1 MFIKKLE
8 ESQMDKILEK
18 LAGVLT
24 AEDLQ
29 EIKESFESAVE
40 ERLKVKL
47 AEETDSLTKKAD
59 EFCKQKIKEAVDKK
73 TAELEDLANKYCEER
88 CAKIALK
95 EQEKLNAQCKKLE
108 EAAEQYIYEF
118 FDEKFTEKYGQE
130 LQALEEKVITGLD
143 KYLEYNISEKINDKL
158 ITKTAM
164 SETYAPIIEVIQH
177 LFEDQY
183 VPMDLTGSKKLREA
197 KAENAELQKSLKK
210 QLAENMR
217 LIDLVEDS
225 NKKATIAEKKN
236 TLASLQNQYA
246 QLAAGNTYQEVADA
260 TVTSANLKIDA
271 LQKESDAL
279 INQANNLEYVARMWA
294 LYNQAKMGEITP
306 EQYQEAKSK
315 VKFGNQKAQKYE
327 GKVET
332 KTITLNEEQRIEK
345 MNALQEQID
354 KLSGGMIY
362 DSKTREWTGKT
373 HIGEDGQLHFDEGEI
388 ATWEHLGY
396 KIQDMLDSGKLTQ
409 SSWKKAYRNPQAHNI
424 HLRLNA

>member
-95 EQEKLNAQCKKLE
+95 EQEKLNSQCKKLE

-164 SETYAPIIEVIQH
+164 SETYAPIIEGIQH

-225 NKKATIAEKKN
+225 NKKATIAEK
-236 TLASLQNQYA
+236 
-246 QLAAGNTYQEVADA
+246 TYGLDP
-260 TVTSANLKIDA
+260 S
-271 LQKESDAL
+271 
-279 INQANNLEYVARMWA
+279 
-294 LYNQAKMGEITP
+294 
-306 EQYQEAKSK
+306 
-315 VKFGNQKAQKYE
+315 QKARVQKFFE
-327 GKVET
+327 SKSLSET
-332 KTITLNEEQRIEK
+332 KKDIDDYVDMISEQTEMYRTNRK
-345 MNALQEQID
+345 ALFE
-354 KLSGGMIY
+354 
-362 DSKTREWTGKT
+362 
-373 HIGEDGQLHFDEGEI
+373 
-388 ATWEHLGY
+388 
-396 KIQDMLDSGKLTQ
+396 
-409 SSWKKAYRNPQAHNI
+409 KKARPVSRAIKTEKALEKDELITEKYKKPSFETNTFMDKAARF
-424 HLRLNA
+424 LDEE